1 MLMKEIK
8 EDTTDGQM
16 LLDWK
21 NQYYQNDYTNKDS
34 LQIQCNFYQ
43 VTNGIFHRIRTKKK
57 SLYGDTKD
65 SKHQSNLEKENLSW
79 NNQVPCLQTMLK
91 SYSHQDTRVL
101 AQKIQICGIGYKA
114 PK

>member
-1 MLMKEIK
+1 MTILTKTVYKFSAISIK
-8 EDTTDGQM
+8 LPMAFFTELGQ
-16 LLDWK
+16 
-21 NQYYQNDYTNKDS
+21 
-34 LQIQCNFYQ
+34 
-43 VTNGIFHRIRTKKK
+43 KKK

-101 AQKIQICGIGYKA
+101 AQKI
-114 PK
+114 